1 MGFSLWFIVILI
13 FVVLLLLFKCLIAAL
28 VFELDNSVGL
38 CIVVSILFL
47 FLLLRLLVLL
57 IVFN

>member
-1 MGFSLWFIVILI
+1 MILI
-13 FVVLLLLFKCLIAAL
+13 FVVLLMLFKGLSVAL

-47 FLLLRLLVLL
+47 FLLLCLLVC
-57 IVFN
+57 